1 MILVLRLVHN
11 VSFAPHA
18 RLFITEVLNRLVALH
33 ISGPTFDKRVYT
45 KFPFRGNRFNIIFYD
60 AAGIYYLSSL
70 MMDYLK
76 CSHGQ
81 LNRLLQ
87 AVLSDLS
94 SPKYIAGCKALGN
107 HRQGYNWSAMALPH
121 AVNSIHLENE

>member
-1 MILVLRLVHN
+1 
-11 VSFAPHA
+11 
-18 RLFITEVLNRLVALH
+18 
-33 ISGPTFDKRVYT
+33 
-45 KFPFRGNRFNIIFYD
+45 
-60 AAGIYYLSSL
+60 

-94 SPKYIAGCKALGN
+94 SPKYIAGCKALGIIDKVITGPLW
-107 HRQGYNWSAMALPH
+107 R
-121 AVNSIHLENE
+121 